1 VLWSVNNWQHFTWRA
16 MYLLV
21 RLSVSRK
28 WPSLKLHPSCPTY
41 IPYMQY
47 ILVMFEQL
55 FSTLDQD
62 NNVSSGCVWA
72 SSGGIFLKTC
82 VLEPKNIQNNRNREW
97 WDWCV
102 IILMLYNLAIIC
114 LVSFYVVFSIFLI
127 LQFNRRSTIHFKLL
141 ERFVCCLLNSL
152 EHIVVSQC
160 AACGL
165 VLCVCVCQHHVVVST
180 GN

>member
-1 VLWSVNNWQHFTWRA
+1 
-16 MYLLV
+16 M
-21 RLSVSRK
+21 
-28 WPSLKLHPSCPTY
+28 
-41 IPYMQY
+41 
-47 ILVMFEQL
+47 
-55 FSTLDQD
+55 
-62 NNVSSGCVWA
+62 
-72 SSGGIFLKTC
+72 
-82 VLEPKNIQNNRNREW
+82 
-97 WDWCV
+97 

-165 VLCVCVCQHHVVVST
+165 VLCVCVCQHHVVVSR
-180 GN
+180 GNNKAVFVCCLLKGLEHIVVSQCAACGHELYCVCESAS